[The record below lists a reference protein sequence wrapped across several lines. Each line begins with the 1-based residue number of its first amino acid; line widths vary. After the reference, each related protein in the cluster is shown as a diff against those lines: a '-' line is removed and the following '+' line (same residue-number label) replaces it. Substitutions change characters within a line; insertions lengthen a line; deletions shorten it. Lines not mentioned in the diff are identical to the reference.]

1 MLIKLMQT
9 NQIALNQKE
18 GFLIKKEDQDRQLQK
33 ELINNNRQFREIE
46 TKILRE
52 RFLQKKK
59 EIF

>member
-18 GFLIKKEDQDRQLQK
+18 GFLIKKEDQDRQL
-33 ELINNNRQFREIE
+33 
-46 TKILRE
+46 LRE

>member
-1 MLIKLMQT
+1 MLIKLMQI
-9 NQIALNQKE
+9 NQITLNQKE